1 MSQSSTLT
9 RCPHCE
15 TRFRVTEEQL
25 GIARGKVRCGHCME
39 VFNARDHSEPDPV
52 PATPAT
58 QSKQHTQ
65 QASTPPPGDDTDA
78 ILPDDDLVFED
89 DPEEDAVEGN
99 YAGIQSKFQD
109 EELSDSFLSF
119 DENKN
124 SHFDDSDDD
133 LASSVDESWAEAML
147 AEDRPPARSNDK
159 TPAQEPPP
167 APESAEPEF
176 DPTFSLPA
184 HQEPEPE
191 FAPRSTT
198 RPAPGSIADK
208 VSRDFEASLQ
218 NEPAATSADHEPDR
232 AVDAALSAPVFD
244 AAPPPPPTRDD
255 GFFDLG
261 DEPSSPYHNLRSEP
275 VALSGQKNR
284 GGGFRRVVWS
294 FLAVALVA
302 ALVAQVTYFQVDRLS
317 SIPELRPYYEKG
329 CEILGCTLPQLVA
342 IDRIQSQKLVVRTD
356 PKQRNTLIVDAV
368 IINRAEFEQPF
379 PGIGLTFSNLNGDVV
394 AQSLFEPD
402 EYLAGDA
409 KDSKVMPTGTPVR
422 ISITIRDPGRDAVNY
437 NISFVARG
445 G

>member
-39 VFNARDHSEPDPV
+39 VFNARDHAEPDPAPSS
-52 PATPAT
+52 PATESKPST
-58 QSKQHTQ
+58 RTDSLQS
-65 QASTPPPGDDTDA
+65 PPNDTDD

-99 YAGIQSKFQD
+99 YAGSQSKFQD
-109 EELSDSFLSF
+109 DELSDSFLSF
-119 DENKN
+119 DEHKS

-147 AEDRPPARSNDK
+147 ADDRPPARPRDSVP
-159 TPAQEPPP
+159 TREPPP
-167 APESAEPEF
+167 SSDSAEPEF
-176 DPTFSLPA
+176 DPTFSLPV
-184 HQEPEPE
+184 HNEPEPE
-191 FAPRSTT
+191 LSPRNNT
-198 RPAPGSIADK
+198 RPEPTSIADK
-208 VSRDFEASLQ
+208 VSQDFEASLQ
-218 NEPAATSADHEPDR
+218 QESATPDKEPESDP

-244 AAPPPPPTRDD
+244 APPPPAPPRDD
-255 GFFDLG
+255 GFFDMG

-275 VALSGQKNR
+275 VALSGRQSH
-284 GGGFRRVVWS
+284 GGFRRVIWS
-294 FLAVALVA
+294 LLAVALVA
-302 ALVAQVTYFQVDRLS
+302 VLIAQVTYFQVDRLS

-329 CEILGCTLPQLVA
+329 CDILGCKLPQLVA

-356 PKQRNTLIVDAV
+356 PKQRSTLIVDAV